1 MAREYARVRLTIWTD
16 PDFRRLTVPAQ
27 RLYFELLTNGDIN
40 LCGVSDWREARLV
53 KLARNLT
60 IQDLREAAYELGV
73 NDFIAV
79 DPDTEEV
86 LVRSFVRHDGVLKS
100 PNITKSMVKDYGTIA
115 SQRLM
120 AVVSREVRR
129 AYREHPEWK
138 GFDDPG
144 LTEPVRKQF
153 PEADS
158 NHLERVP
165 EWFHI
170 GSKTVPDRLGGPEGE
185 PFQNGSPIPLPT
197 THYPLQTSGVALRSD
212 DRPTPKR
219 GTRLPDDF
227 TVTSEMRDWATAETP
242 LVNIPDA
249 TNRFIDYWGAIPGQR
264 GTKLDWTKT
273 WRNWLRKD
281 QEDQEARQQRGGYRN
296 QNQIMA
302 DMRRDAQQR
311 THAIQ
316 GSALNLIEG
325 GQP

>member
-60 IQDLREAAYELGV
+60 VQDLREAAFELGV

-115 SQRLM
+115 SQMLM

-158 NHLERVP
+158 NPFERVP

-170 GSKTVPDRLGGPEGE
+170 GSKTVPDLLGGPEGE

-197 THYPLQTSGVALRSD
+197 THYPTQPSGVAPRSD
-212 DRPTPKR
+212 ERPTPKQ
-219 GTRLPDDF
+219 GTRLPEDF
-227 TVTSEMRDWATAETP
+227 TVTEGMVRWASENAP
-242 LVNIPDA
+242 LVSIPESTA
-249 TNRFIDYWGAIPGQR
+249 RFIDYWR
-264 GTKLDWTKT
+264 GVSGSKGRKLDWEAT

-281 QEDQEARQQRGGYRN
+281 QDDQSARQQRPGYRN
-296 QNQIMA
+296 QNQIMH
-302 DMRRDAQQR
+302 DMRAKALQR
-311 THAIQ
+311 TQAMET
-316 GSALNLIEG
+316 SALSLIEG
-325 GQP
+325 GTQ

>member
-1 MAREYARVRLTIWTD
+1 MAREYARVKLTIWTD
-16 PDFRRLTVPAQ
+16 PDFRGLTVPAQ

-53 KLARNLT
+53 KLAKDLT
-60 IQDLREAAYELGV
+60 VVDLREAAYELGI

-100 PNITKSMVKDYGTIA
+100 PNITRSMVKDYGTIA

-120 AVVSREVRR
+120 AIVSREVRR
-129 AYREHPEWK
+129 GFREHPEWK
-138 GFDDPG
+138 GYEES
-144 LTEPVRKQF
+144 EPVRKQF

-158 NHLERVP
+158 NHIERVP

-170 GSKTVPDRLGGPEGE
+170 GSKMVPDLLGGSDGGTFE
-185 PFQNGSPIPLPT
+185 NGSTIPLPT
-197 THYPLQTSGVALRSD
+197 THYPTQPSGVVTRSD
-212 DRPTPKR
+212 ERTPTKQ
-219 GTRLPDDF
+219 GTRIPEDF
-227 TVTSEMRDWATAETP
+227 TVTPEMDLWAQSETPDVNVPSATA
-242 LVNIPDA
+242 
-249 TNRFIDYWGAIPGQR
+249 RFIDYWSGISGQR
-264 GTKLDWTKT
+264 GKKLDWVAT

-281 QEDQEARQQRGGYRN
+281 QDDQVARRQRGGYRN

-302 DMRRDAQQR
+302 DIRRDAYQR
-311 THAIQ
+311 TTMQ

-325 GQP
+325 ELA